1 MPNLILI
8 ENEYPDEDALL
19 HVLNYVLRSDLY
31 GGYAVDPIQAYRQM
45 VMVKNVYHKREGKQ
59 LLHFIVSFTTS
70 EAYRVTIDEVLA
82 LGFHIAELFGEYQ
95 TVYAVHM
102 DGSHIHIH
110 MVMNSI
116 SFVDGHRYRD
126 GLVGFWK
133 VRSELEQLFPR
144 SDVGLYRSFPLSNCN
159 RYLEADANKQFLRIG

>member
-8 ENEYPDEDALL
+8 ENEYPNGDALL

-45 VMVKNVYHKREGKQ
+45 EMIKNAYHRRDGKQ
-59 LLHFIVSFTTS
+59 LLHFIVSFTTA
-70 EAYRVTIDEVLA
+70 EAYRLTIDEVLA
-82 LGFHIAELFGEYQ
+82 LGFHIAALFGEYQ

-102 DGSHIHIH
+102 DSSHIHMH
-110 MVMNSI
+110 LVMNSI

-126 GLVGFWK
+126 PLGLPDD
-133 VRSELEQLFPR
+133 RR
-144 SDVGLYRSFPLSNCN
+144 M
-159 RYLEADANKQFLRIG
+159 RYQRF